1 MVEISIALAVASK
14 AVAAIQKGFKLH
26 KEASELTTQFSQF
39 FDAKDDIAKARAEVE
54 NPTLVG
60 KVFAKQ
66 SVESYA
72 LEVALAE
79 HKTKELEKQ
88 LRELFVYSG
97 QTEIY
102 TSMMRI
108 RAQERRRRSIHARRI
123 AEQKKF
129 VADIMLIS
137 GAVVVTLVL
146 LGLLVM
152 LIVKG

>member
-88 LRELFVYSG
+88 LRELFIYSN
-97 QTEIY
+97 QSEIY
-102 TSMMRI
+102 SRMMRI
-108 RAQERRRRSIHARRI
+108 RQQERNRRLISARRI

-129 VADIMLIS
+129 VADTMMIGGIVIVTVGLIS
-137 GAVVVTLVL
+137 ILVFAL
-146 LGLLVM
+146 L
-152 LIVKG
+152 K